1 MKQSFP
7 VRVGEVKTVRTGRAG
22 GRVKNFRT
30 GGTTNLGGGCT
41 FAGGSVPHYMPCLRH
56 TAYNRLLPK
65 SRTSRKKIIC
75 NKKVYEN

>member
-7 VRVGEVKTVRTGRAG
+7 VRVGEVKTLRTGRAG

-41 FAGGSVPHYMPCLRH
+41 FAGVALCDGRLPSAGGSDCSS
-56 TAYNRLLPK
+56 T
-65 SRTSRKKIIC
+65 C
-75 NKKVYEN
+75 